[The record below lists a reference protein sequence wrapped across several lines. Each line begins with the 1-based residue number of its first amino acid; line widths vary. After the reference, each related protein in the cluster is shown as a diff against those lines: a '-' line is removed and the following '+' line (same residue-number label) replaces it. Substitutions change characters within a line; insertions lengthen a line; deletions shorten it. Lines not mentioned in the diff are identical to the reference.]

1 VVRRTCL
8 DMYVVYPTRA
18 SLSIHTCKF
27 ENWVGIRENIRSYEQ
42 IKLEVSF
49 YGTPHTYIGFSVW
62 VK

>member
-42 IKLEVSF
+42 INSLF
-49 YGTPHTYIGFSVW
+49 VW
-62 VK
+62 LVADDWC